1 MQLLIDDEP
10 SQIVA
15 LARDLLRE
23 HLGAHARRPDH
34 GRGLDLWAR
43 SVAQGA
49 ARDVGAI
56 QHDHPHR
63 VLAGHCSQA
72 AGQLGG
78 DLQAGEAAAHD
89 NRSEGTGA
97 LRVPAQLRDVLVQG
111 IRGFDGVD
119 IEQVLRARQLR
130 AHQRAARGQDQLVVG
145 ELHRISVVVPT
156 RDPVGVH
163 VHTGDLGTDP
173 AHADRA
179 QDPIQRHAH
188 ARRIVLVE
196 PGADHHVLT
205 RSHHGDRHVLLAP
218 QPGGGA
224 HGSRRRPHA
233 GESRSH
239 DHDLHVPHSFSVS
252 RRRRLSSH
260 GN

>member
-1 MQLLIDDEP
+1 M
-10 SQIVA
+10 
-15 LARDLLRE
+15 
-23 HLGAHARRPDH
+23 
-34 GRGLDLWAR
+34 
-43 SVAQGA
+43 
-49 ARDVGAI
+49 
-56 QHDHPHR
+56 
-63 VLAGHCSQA
+63 LAGHCSQA

-89 NRSEGTGA
+89 DRSEGTGA

-196 PGADHHVLT
+196 PGSDHHVLT

-218 QPGGGA
+218 QLGGGA

-239 DHDLHVPHSFSVS
+239 DHDLHAPHSFSVS
-252 RRRRLSSH
+252 SRRRLASH